1 MGRDRSGAVSK
12 TTMAGIS
19 LVSDAIGTASCSARP
34 SSVAPERLSS
44 NSTVSYTHL
53 MPLARAETAYLRMKS
68 GQAKFRMVLDMEAAD
83 AARP

>member
-1 MGRDRSGAVSK
+1 MY
-12 TTMAGIS
+12 S
-19 LVSDAIGTASCSARP
+19 LSLIHIFSVLADVRP
-34 SSVAPERLSS
+34 MIEV
-44 NSTVSYTHL
+44 